1 MYICVSLF
9 PENLNPTS
17 FSYIY
22 SEPLVPYIKLS
33 VFNYEHR
40 IPDTY
45 SMRNYKWNECWLWNT
60 WSISSQPTTFIANQ
74 AVQL

>member
-1 MYICVSLF
+1 MKIIRFFFFLVYKIKIIFKLNLNVYICVSLF

-45 SMRNYKWNECWLWNT
+45 SMRNYK
-60 WSISSQPTTFIANQ
+60 
-74 AVQL
+74 